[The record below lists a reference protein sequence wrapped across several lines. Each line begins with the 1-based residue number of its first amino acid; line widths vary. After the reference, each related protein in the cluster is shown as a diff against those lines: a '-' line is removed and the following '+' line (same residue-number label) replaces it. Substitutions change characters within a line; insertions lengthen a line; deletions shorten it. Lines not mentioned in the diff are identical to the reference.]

1 MRVGLVSPYPW
12 DVPGGVVAHIRD
24 LAETLLDMG
33 HDVSVISPVDDEDAP
48 TPPWVTRA
56 GRTVPVPYNG
66 SVSRLIFGP
75 MSLTRV
81 RRWLEDG
88 DFDVLHLHSPET
100 LSLSLLALMNAR
112 GPIVATFH
120 AAAPRSRILALLQ
133 SPLQVHIE
141 KIVGRIAVS
150 PAARRTI
157 VEHLGADAVVIPNG
171 VHVSR
176 FAEASPLD
184 GWPGPGGAIG
194 FVGRLDEPRK
204 GLDVLLEAMPYL
216 WKERPSLR
224 LLVAGPGE
232 LDDDRVDE
240 RVVLL
245 GLVDEATKAQVYRSL
260 DVFVA
265 PNTGG
270 ESFGIILLEAM
281 AAGAPVVASDLDAF
295 RRVLET
301 PDGGSAGLLAS
312 VGDPESIAHAC
323 LTVLSSETRCVH
335 MRRTGEHVVRRYDW
349 SVVATEIVR
358 IYETTIAATPER
370 VTEEPDPEDARTLL
384 ELATAGLSATK
395 SGFERARKAGFRRT
409 QPEESD

>member
-12 DVPGGVVAHIRD
+12 DVPGGVVAHVRD
-24 LAETLLDMG
+24 LAETLIEFG
-33 HDVSVISPVDDEDAP
+33 HEVSVISPVDDEDAP
-48 TPPWVTRA
+48 LPPWVTRA
-56 GRTVPVPYNG
+56 GRSVPVPFNG
-66 SVSRLIFGP
+66 SVSRLVFGP
-75 MSLTRV
+75 MSLVRV
-81 RRWLEDG
+81 RRWLHDG

-120 AAAPRSRILALLQ
+120 AANPRSRVLALLQ

-150 PAARRTI
+150 PAARKTI

-171 VHVSR
+171 VHVAR
-176 FAEASPLD
+176 FAAAQPLD
-184 GWPGPGGAIG
+184 GWPGEGGAIG
-194 FVGRLDEPRK
+194 FVGRIDEPRK
-204 GLDVLLEAMPYL
+204 GLDVLLDAMPYL
-216 WKERPSLR
+216 WKDRPSLR

-232 LDDDRVDE
+232 IDDDRLDE

-245 GLVDEATKAQVYRSL
+245 GQVDEETKARVYRSI
-260 DVFVA
+260 DAFVA

-301 PDGGSAGLLAS
+301 ADGGCAGLLAT
-312 VGDPESIAHAC
+312 VGDPESLAHAC
-323 LTVLSSETRCVH
+323 ATILGSETRCVH
-335 MRRTGEHVVRRYDW
+335 MRRTGEQVVRRYDW
-349 SVVATEIVR
+349 STVAREVVRV
-358 IYETTIAATPER
+358 YETAIAASPEP
-370 VTEEPDPEDARTLL
+370 VTEEPEEEGRSAMEALQAR
-384 ELATAGLSATK
+384 LSETK
-395 SGFERARKAGFRRT
+395 SVIRRVRNDGFRRT
-409 QPEESD
+409 QPRSD

>member
-1 MRVGLVSPYPW
+1 MKVGLVSPYPW

-24 LAETLLDMG
+24 LAETLIEFG

-48 TPPWVTRA
+48 LPPWVTRA
-56 GRTVPVPYNG
+56 GRSVPVPFNG
-66 SVSRLIFGP
+66 SVSRLVFGP
-75 MSLTRV
+75 MSLARV
-81 RRWLEDG
+81 RRWLHDG

-120 AAAPRSRILALLQ
+120 AANPRSRVLALLQ

-150 PAARRTI
+150 PAARKTI

-171 VHVSR
+171 VHVAR
-176 FAEASPLD
+176 FEHAEPLD
-184 GWPGPGGAIG
+184 GWPGEGRALG
-194 FVGRLDEPRK
+194 FVGRIDEPRK

-216 WKERPSLR
+216 WKDHPSLR

-232 LDDDRVDE
+232 LDDRVDD

-245 GLVDEATKAQVYRSL
+245 GQVDEETKARVYRSV
-260 DVFVA
+260 DAFVA

-301 PDGGSAGLLAS
+301 ADGGSAGLLAT
-312 VGDPESIAHAC
+312 VGDPESLAHAC
-323 LTVLSSETRCVH
+323 ATILGSETRCVH
-335 MRRTGEHVVRRYDW
+335 MRRTGEQVVRRYDW
-349 SVVATEIVR
+349 ATVAKEVVRV
-358 IYETTIAATPER
+358 YETTVAASHER
-370 VTEEPDPEDARTLL
+370 VTETPEPDETW
-384 ELATAGLSATK
+384 LSETK
-395 SGFERARKAGFRRT
+395 STLQGAWKGGFRRS
-409 QPEESD
+409 QRGSD